1 MSQEPEEL
9 LWELYPEIEG
19 NIVTILCDRG
29 KDTFQF
35 SDLKKVIY
43 TLMNRIKL
51 FENFD
56 TNKPV
61 IDALNDILH
70 CVMGQKKISS
80 KLNGSTLIDLYDNC
94 EISDVKEVFLKASE
108 VVGEEVEGTLV
119 DLDHIEEFDP
129 EKIESLIDVLK
140 NQKN

>member
-1 MSQEPEEL
+1 M
-9 LWELYPEIEG
+9 IG
-19 NIVTILCDRG
+19 G

-80 KLNGSTLIDLYDNC
+80 KLNGSTLMDLYDNC